1 MVKAL
6 LSHFA
11 DVNIKDYDGNSA
23 LLLAYYSGKTEIAR
37 MLIDGGAD
45 ENVNAGNK
53 VGYATWHDI
62 LLRRY
67 TETELLKLRHGA
79 KK

>member
-23 LLLAYYSGKTEIAR
+23 LLLAYYSGNAEIAR
-37 MLIDGGAD
+37 MLIGSGAD

-67 TETELLKLRHGA
+67 SETELLKLRYGA